1 MGLNRD
7 RFPGLRDGWARFDAP
22 GGTQPVDAAI
32 AATTE
37 YLSSGAFANYG
48 GPFPASART
57 RAVTDGA
64 RDSVARLFGADPDGV
79 VFGPSMSALTFR
91 VAGAVGRGLGPGDQL
106 VVTRLD
112 HDANVRP
119 WQLAAERSGATL
131 RVVDP
136 DPGTLE
142 LSPAAVE
149 AELCDRT
156 RWVAFT
162 AASNVVGART
172 DVKALTEIAHA
183 HGARVYVDAVHAAPH
198 VPLALAELGCDVLVA
213 SAYKW
218 FGPHLGVLCAAPG
231 LLAELE
237 IDKLR
242 ASTDLGADR
251 WDQGTQPFE
260 LLAAAGA
267 AADYVRETGWDAIT
281 FEEDELTR
289 ALVEGLTA
297 IDGVTLLGAPAQR
310 TPTVLF
316 TVAGRTPL
324 QVAEALAGQ
333 EVAVGAGA
341 FYAIHLAEL
350 LGLGDAGAV
359 RAGAAHYT
367 ELAEVD
373 RLVAGVRDVA
383 AAGG

>member
-1 MGLNRD
+1 MSLNRD

-48 GPFPASART
+48 GSFPASRRT
-57 RAVTDGA
+57 REVTDGA
-64 RDSVARLFGADPDGV
+64 RAAVAALLGADPAGV

-91 VAGAVGRGLGPGDQL
+91 LATAVGRTLGPGDQV

-119 WQLAAERSGATL
+119 WELAAERAGASVRYVEPEPESLTL
-131 RVVDP
+131 TPEALSR
-136 DPGTLE
+136 E
-142 LSPAAVE
+142 LT
-149 AELCDRT
+149 DRT

-162 AASNVVGART
+162 AASNVVGALT
-172 DVKALTEIAHA
+172 DVRALTEVAHA
-183 HGARVYVDAVHAAPH
+183 RGARVCVDAVHAAPH
-198 VPLALAELGCDVLVA
+198 VPIAADALGCDVLVC

-218 FGPHLGVLCAAPG
+218 FGPHVGVLCAAPA
-231 LLAELE
+231 LLAELA

-242 ASTDLGADR
+242 ASTDAGADR

-260 LLAAAGA
+260 LLAGVA
-267 AADYVRETGWDAIT
+267 AAAEYVRETGWAAIGDH
-281 FEEDELTR
+281 EDWLGE
-289 ALVEGLTA
+289 ALVGGLSA
-297 IDGVTLLGAPAQR
+297 IEGVTLIGAPARR

-316 TVAGRTPL
+316 TVAGHAPAA
-324 QVAEALAGQ
+324 VAEALAA
-333 EVAVGAGA
+333 ERIAVGAGS

-350 LGLGDAGAV
+350 LGLGEAGAV
-359 RAGAAHYT
+359 RAGAVHYT
-367 ELAEVD
+367 ATEEVE
-373 RLVAGVRDVA
+373 RLVATVA
-383 AAGG
+383 GLAAIG